1 MKVNYTSAASRE
13 VYELARFY
21 ADIDRR
27 LGLRVLNWLS
37 ELQSALVDN
46 PRLGSRVSAD
56 SRRVLLRSFPYAVYY
71 LVDDSEDTVWI
82 LAVIHQSR
90 HPRAWGD
97 RVQEETPVYQLA
109 A

>member
-27 LGLRVLNWLS
+27 LGLRVLNRLS
-37 ELQSALVDN
+37 ELQSALADN
-46 PRLGSRVSAD
+46 PRLGFRVSAV
-56 SRRVLLRSFPYAVYY
+56 SRRILLRSFPYAVYY
-71 LVDDSEDTVWI
+71 LVDDSEDTVWV
-82 LAVIHQSR
+82 LAVMHQSR
-90 HPRAWGD
+90 HPGAWRD
-97 RVQEETPVYQLA
+97 RVQEQPATYAMA